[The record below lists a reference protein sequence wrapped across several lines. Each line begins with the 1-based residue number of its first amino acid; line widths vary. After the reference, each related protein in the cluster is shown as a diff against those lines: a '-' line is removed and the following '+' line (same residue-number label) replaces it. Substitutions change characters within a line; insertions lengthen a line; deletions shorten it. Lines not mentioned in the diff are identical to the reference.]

1 MSKMS
6 ILYMVL
12 SILLGA
18 YLVVGVTLADMQAV
32 REKSMGLKVHLM
44 NPANRFVKETDIY
57 DQIKDVQGKIAG
69 VPVYSIHLQDIE
81 DKLNAFP
88 NIEWA
93 NVTRYYSSDSAYIN
107 IDVKAVVPVARFI
120 DSQGKSFYVNKDGK
134 KLIANYKNHTD
145 DVPIFIADLDSAQLV
160 NTMAKLKPLL
170 DYAKANAVFRDFAT
184 AFKIETNGDIIL
196 QPIVSNHV
204 INLGDAQILDNKMKR
219 LKVFYHDVVRVK
231 GWEYYDTIS
240 VKWKG
245 QVVAT
250 KRQKASLTPAFSQDE
265 DSTDL
270 LETQIDPVE
279 AIPESEMT
287 PTSKRKY

>member
-1 MSKMS
+1 MS

-18 YLVVGVTLADMQAV
+18 YLVVGITLADMQAV
-32 REKSMGLKVHLM
+32 REKSIGLKVRLT

-69 VPVYSIHLQDIE
+69 VPIYSIHLQDIE
-81 DKLNAFP
+81 DKLNEFP

-107 IDVKAVVPVARFI
+107 IDVKALVPVARFI
-120 DSQGKSFYVNKDGK
+120 DSSGKSFYVNKDGK
-134 KLIANYKNHTD
+134 KLIANYKNHAD
-145 DVPIFIADLDSAQLV
+145 NVPIFIADLDSAQLV
-160 NTMAKLKPLL
+160 NTITNLKPLL
-170 DYAKANAVFRDFAT
+170 DYANSNAMFRDFAT
-184 AFKIETNGDIIL
+184 AFKIEHNGDIIL

-204 INLGDAQILDNKMKR
+204 INLGDAQILDNKMQR
-219 LKVFYHDVVRVK
+219 LKVFYREVVRKK

-245 QVVAT
+245 QIVAT

-265 DSTDL
+265 DSTDM
-270 LETQIDPVE
+270 LESEIDPVE
-279 AIPESEMT
+279 AIPDNEMS
-287 PTSKRKY
+287 PTKKRKY